1 MNPRLCRCAF
11 IRTNVHRCANK
22 FAPTGTAQSAMKYW
36 LPIFLLHA
44 LPAFAWEARPL
55 REIAVYPERSAQAQ
69 VVSLNES
76 KVAAE
81 LTARIVELA
90 VEPGQRIARGALIAQ
105 LDCRDFALASER
117 AEAAQAAS
125 QAQAKLAGLQHAR
138 TVKLAAEGFLS
149 KEALDSRAAELDVA
163 RADVAV
169 NAASLK
175 TARAT
180 QAKCVVRTPFPAI
193 VLERLAQEGEMATP
207 GAPLASLLDTSR
219 IEVKAEVQAAD
230 AAGIQ
235 SARSIALLTGA
246 GRYPLRLARL
256 SPALVKS
263 SRLAEARLRFT
274 ASAAAPGASGRVV
287 WPSPDMHVPAE
298 LLVRRQGHLGIFL
311 ALEKTARFHPLPEAQ
326 EGRPAK
332 VEGLKPDS
340 RVVVR
345 GLGEL

>member
-1 MNPRLCRCAF
+1 MCPRLCRCAF
-11 IRTNVHRCANK
+11 IRTMRCANK
-22 FAPTGTAQSAMKYW
+22 SGMKYW
-36 LPIFLLHA
+36 LTIFLVHA
-44 LPAFAWEARPL
+44 LPACAWEARPM

-76 KVAAE
+76 RVAAE
-81 LTARIVELA
+81 LTARIVKLA

-105 LDCRDFALASER
+105 LDCRDFELASER
-117 AEAAQAAS
+117 AEAAQTAS
-125 QAQAKLAGLQHAR
+125 QAQAKLADLQHAR

-149 KEALDSRAAELDVA
+149 KEALDSRTAVLDVA

-169 NAASLK
+169 NAATLK

-180 QAKCVVRTPFPAI
+180 QAKCSVRAPFPAI

-230 AAGIQ
+230 AAGIE
-235 SARSIALLTGA
+235 SARSIALRTDA
-246 GRYPLRLARL
+246 GHYPLRLARL

-274 ASAAAPGASGRVV
+274 ASTAAPGASGRVV
-287 WPSPDMHVPAE
+287 WASPEMHVPAE
-298 LLVRRQGHLGIFL
+298 LLVRRQGRLGVFV
-311 ALEKTARFHPLPEAQ
+311 ALENSARFHPLPDAQ

-332 VEGLKPDS
+332 ATGLPVNS
-340 RVVVR
+340 RIVWR